1 MMDDIP
7 LVVMVF
13 MFPRYWY
20 GWWWLINWS
29 MVPGPLL
36 LRLLK
41 PTEYEE
47 EEELHAAN
55 IFFRA
60 LASRTR
66 LLSSVF

>member
-1 MMDDIP
+1 
-7 LVVMVF
+7 
-13 MFPRYWY
+13 
-20 GWWWLINWS
+20 

-41 PTEYEE
+41 PTKYEEE
-47 EEELHAAN
+47 EEELHATN